1 MIWKIAISN
10 DIDYIFQAL
19 RGDMTDICEHAIDA
33 ISLKHAPATHTCNFG
48 LAGTDE
54 GRDRLL
60 KIFAWF
66 YNYWDELK

>member
-33 ISLKHAPATHTCNFG
+33 ISLKHASATHTCNLD

-54 GRDRLL
+54 GRGRAAQNFRLVL
-60 KIFAWF
+60 
-66 YNYWDELK
+66 